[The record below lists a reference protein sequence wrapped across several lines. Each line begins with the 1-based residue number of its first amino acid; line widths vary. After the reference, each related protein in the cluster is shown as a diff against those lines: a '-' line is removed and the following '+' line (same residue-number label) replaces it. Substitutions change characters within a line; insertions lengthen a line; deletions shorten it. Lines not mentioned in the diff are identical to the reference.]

1 MARRKHV
8 NREILED
15 HLDYEDEEDICD
27 STYFETNVFNSI
39 IRRDVSQLRNLLD
52 KGAHLD
58 ITNKYGESPLH
69 VAVNQD
75 ENEDSVSIV
84 DLLLYF
90 GCSLTIRDRFGQIPL
105 HIAVKTSPVYV
116 EKLLIAG
123 SPVNVLD
130 NAGRPPLMLA
140 CGVDNDTVLSAV
152 HLLLDAG
159 ADVHATDRDLQTA
172 LHYTCSQLKETT
184 LLKAEL
190 IYKLLYAGINVN
202 ATDIHGRT
210 AAIDVVQSVP
220 EQNYENLLAM
230 RILARGGANYVENHI
245 ELLKNIYE
253 RGSVWLPPKFCLQ
266 ALNIFISITPSSV
279 YRTLLKCI
287 NMVRTSIVGL
297 SYEDIRKFCLEGQKN
312 LTEVKSLKS
321 LARITVRGCLKG
333 KVLYLVC
340 KLELPKELEEYLTYP
355 ECLNVSE
362 LLQNK

>member
-130 NAGRPPLMLA
+130 NA
-140 CGVDNDTVLSAV
+140 
-152 HLLLDAG
+152 
-159 ADVHATDRDLQTA
+159 A